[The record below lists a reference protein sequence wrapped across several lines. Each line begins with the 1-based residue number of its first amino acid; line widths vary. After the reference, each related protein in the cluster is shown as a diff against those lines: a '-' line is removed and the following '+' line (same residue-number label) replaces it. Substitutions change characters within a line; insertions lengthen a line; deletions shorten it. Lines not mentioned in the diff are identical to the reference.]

1 MERVLHNDVR
11 SPYLTLVTGPPGS
24 MKSSFCMTLLTNHLS
39 RTGEFGLYC
48 TVEET
53 VESLMRSVTSLGL
66 QLPGSL
72 QITDFTELRRENEN
86 MDYLKFTRRM
96 IEHFKHQHGSRFTS
110 FALDSLGAIYSL
122 TTMDEAMRKK
132 MFGFFDFLR
141 SMDLNVFIITE
152 RNIGTH
158 AELSGNEGFWLT
170 RSSTWGWTAEMVN
183 SFGRSKSRRCD
194 MFVTTW
200 TSKPSRWGRTVSC
213 CSVRCSIDRTFH
225 SKTIAPSV
233 IQRESGCRS
242 QATPLVESD
251 GALIPIVDLEG
262 QGLEPFRGKVQEPI
276 PYPRPMPLSL
286 CGWGEGEGHDLED
299 TCGNLAGP
307 KDAVKSI
314 ILIPQIEIER
324 MVINGVDS
332 QGFRIEALA
341 SHCEQH
347 PTDPFH
353 LMVAI
358 PFRGRSWY
366 PPKREVGLHRRSRS

>member
-1 MERVLHNDVR
+1 MFIGGVQGMERVLHNDVR

-39 RTGEFGLYC
+39 RTGEF
-48 TVEET
+48 EET

-158 AELSGNEGFWLT
+158 AELSGNEGFLADAIINM
-170 RSSTWGWTAEMVN
+170 GMD
-183 SFGRSKSRRCD
+183 RRNGQL
-194 MFVTTW
+194 V
-200 TSKPSRWGRTVSC
+200 RTLQVEKMRH
-213 CSVRCSIDRTFH
+213 VRHNMD
-225 SKTIAPSV
+225 K
-233 IQRESGCRS
+233 
-242 QATPLVESD
+242 QAV
-251 GALIPIVDLEG
+251 
-262 QGLEPFRGKVQEPI
+262 
-276 PYPRPMPLSL
+276 
-286 CGWGEGEGHDLED
+286 
-299 TCGNLAGP
+299 
-307 KDAVKSI
+307 
-314 ILIPQIEIER
+314 
-324 MVINGVDS
+324 
-332 QGFRIEALA
+332 
-341 SHCEQH
+341 
-347 PTDPFH
+347 
-353 LMVAI
+353 
-358 PFRGRSWY
+358 
-366 PPKREVGLHRRSRS
+366 EVGPNGLMLLGPLFD